1 MLKNK
6 ALVGVLSIL
15 ILFGLISQDAFAR
28 QRTRRRKRK
37 EKVVY
42 EVPPL
47 PALVGP
53 KKTVAVMD
61 FENKAGVAS
70 NFRIGSGM
78 AEMLTTSLVNS
89 GRFIVVERQAIQDVL
104 TEQDFGASGRTAWE
118 AAAKFGKILN
128 AQILLRGAVTEFSQ
142 RSSSGGQAFRYKG
155 FSLGM
160 SGGKAHVAVN
170 IRLYDSTTGQI
181 LDSQRCEGSAS
192 SSGLSFGY
200 SESDWAV
207 GTSTFKATPLGEATQ
222 RAIDNAVYFIIM
234 HMQDVPWQGRIVTVK
249 GSTIY
254 LNCGTNSGVKIGDS
268 FNVYRPGEE
277 LIDPETGISLGS
289 ETTMIGRVQV
299 VEVEDKFSKATVVN
313 GAGFE
318 RGSIIRFE

>member
-1 MLKNK
+1 MIKSK
-6 ALVGVLSIL
+6 VLVGVLSIF
-15 ILFGLISQDAFAR
+15 ILSGLISQDVFAR
-28 QRTRRRKRK
+28 ERTKRKRHK
-37 EKVVY
+37 KVVS
-42 EVPPL
+42 ESPLL
-47 PALVGP
+47 PAPVGP
-53 KKTVAVMD
+53 KKTIAVMD
-61 FENKAGVAS
+61 FENKAGAAS

-104 TEQDFGASGRTAWE
+104 TEQDFGASGRTAQE

-128 AQILLRGAVTEFSQ
+128 AQILVRGAVTEFSQ
-142 RSSSGGQAFRYKG
+142 RSSRGGQGFRYKG

-207 GTSTFKATPLGEATQ
+207 GTSTFKSTPLGEATQ
-222 RAIDNAVYFIIM
+222 QAIDNAVYFIIM
-234 HMQDVPWQGRIVTVK
+234 HMQDVPWQGQIVTVK
-249 GSTIY
+249 GSTVY
-254 LNCGTNSGVKIGDS
+254 LNCGANSGVKIGDS

-299 VEVEDKFSKATVVN
+299 VEVEDKFSKATVVS